1 MDSFELNYDSTYQ
14 RYKRLLIAMTS
25 PANQAV
31 HVIVKGVKP
40 ELAADGRI
48 MLYIVLSVSAFMV
61 VGLAVYAAYR
71 ITSQRRL
78 VR

>member
-1 MDSFELNYDSTYQ
+1 
-14 RYKRLLIAMTS
+14 MTS
-25 PANQAV
+25 PTNQSV
-31 HVIVKGVKP
+31 FVIVKGVKS
-40 ELAADGRI
+40 EQGTDGRI

-61 VGLAVYAAYR
+61 VGLAVYAVYR